1 MILEQADHPFRPA
14 DADVLRRVA
23 RLRELRLGDR
33 PEQAF
38 DEFAQAMAEAAETP
52 LAMVNF
58 LREDLQY
65 FAGLHAPEFVQG
77 GPGTLAAADD
87 PSRFM
92 TMDQGWCPH
101 VVSLR
106 LARVL
111 DDVYAYPRF
120 SGNPVVDQFG
130 IRAYMGAPLIDSTGT
145 VLGTVCVVDAK
156 RRAWGRNGLGFIK
169 DRAAEMIEII
179 NQRRL

>member
-1 MILEQADHPFRPA
+1 MTLEPASQLFRPA
-14 DADVLRRVA
+14 DADAARRVT
-23 RLRELRLGDR
+23 RLRELSLGDR
-33 PEQAF
+33 PEHAF
-38 DEFAQAMAEAAETP
+38 DEFAQAMAEAAEAP

-58 LREDLQY
+58 LREDRQY

-77 GPGTLAAADD
+77 GPGAIAAADD
-87 PSRFM
+87 PARFM

-101 VVSLR
+101 VVALK

-145 VLGTVCVVDAK
+145 VLGTVCVVDTE
-156 RRAWGRNGLGFIK
+156 RRAWGRDGLSFIK
-169 DRAAEMIEII
+169 DRAAEMIETI